1 MDATD
6 QQARWAET
14 IKDLK
19 EAESFLAPFEV
30 VKPFYRMCD
39 RSHVWKI
46 RFQDGRIGWGRID
59 HNYYQAKPTY
69 YVPADL
75 ARDATIRWL
84 IASGVKQEDAESP
97 DWYSLAATH
106 RELILSVTPD
116 QWERLAAEVKLVI
129 DHNFEPEFPTW

>member
-46 RFQDGRIGWGRID
+46 RFEDGRIGWGRID

-75 ARDATIRWL
+75 ARLVLNLPVRVFDSKHQLVASVLHHIDAN
-84 IASGVKQEDAESP
+84 
-97 DWYSLAATH
+97 
-106 RELILSVTPD
+106 LSVFRARHGEFGKLSSD
-116 QWERLAAEVKLVI
+116 Q
-129 DHNFEPEFPTW
+129 